1 MLGVQTCLGRN
12 ELPLGMGILI
22 SIGMLGASIV
32 LAVGNSIFHQIFIQ
46 EMRRRVPGVNP
57 KTVIGAG
64 ATGFRSVV
72 RVKELNGVVDAYST
86 SIGRVFLM
94 VAALAAV
101 SVFASFFVG
110 WTDLRKKKNS
120 AGPPSPRGQDQSA
133 QV

>member
-1 MLGVQTCLGRN
+1 
-12 ELPLGMGILI
+12 MGILI

-32 LAVGNSIFHQIFIQ
+32 LAIGNSIFHQIFIQ

-57 KTVIGAG
+57 KTVIVAG

-94 VAALAAV
+94 VAALGAV

-120 AGPPSPRGQDQSA
+120 ADPPSPSGEDQSA

>member
-22 SIGMLGASIV
+22 SIGMLGASVV

-110 WTDLRKKKNS
+110 WTDLRKKNS
-120 AGPPSPRGQDQSA
+120 AGPPSPSGEDQSA